1 MATFE
6 TRRLEFGDRLRALR
20 EQAGLKGAELATVL
34 GWQQSK
40 VSKIERGRQ
49 TPTDRDVVDWL
60 DALDAQDSILTELRE
75 ELRTL
80 RVQQIA
86 WRRQLR
92 EGHQARQQQSIRDTR
107 TATVLR
113 SVAFSVVPGLLQ
125 TPDYARAVFT
135 SQAHLLDVPDDIEA
149 SVTARIERQQ
159 ALYDAGKQI
168 EILIAEAALMH
179 PVCTAGVLA
188 GQLDRLMSVI
198 GLSTVR
204 LGVLPAGV
212 RVPHIVPHGWWI
224 MDDVVLIE
232 TVSEE
237 LRIVDPDQ
245 IALYHRLTDRLW
257 SVAVDGDA
265 ARTRLARIAA
275 DVQAAG
281 SD

>member
-1 MATFE
+1 VASFE

-20 EQAGLKGAELATVL
+20 EQAGQTGTELASAL

-49 TPTDRDVVDWL
+49 TPTDTDVVDWM
-60 DALDAQDSILTELRE
+60 DALGAAESTVAELRE
-75 ELRTL
+75 QLRAL
-80 RVQQIA
+80 RVEQIA

-92 EGHQARQQQSIRDTR
+92 EGHQTRQQQSTQDTR
-107 TATVLR
+107 TASVLR
-113 SVAFSVVPGLLQ
+113 GVALAVVPGLLQ
-125 TPDYARAVFT
+125 TPDYARAIFA
-135 SQAHLLDVPDDIEA
+135 SQADLLEVPDDVEA

-159 ALYDAGKQI
+159 ALYDPAKRI

-179 PVCTAGVLA
+179 PVCPPGVLA

-204 LGVLPAGV
+204 LGVLPAG
-212 RVPHIVPHGWWI
+212 RQVPHIVPHGWWI
-224 MDDVVLIE
+224 MDDVVLVE

-245 IALYHRLTDRLW
+245 VSIYHRLTDRLW
-257 SVAVDGDA
+257 TVAVEGDE
-265 ARTRLARIAA
+265 ARTLIRHIADQLAE
-275 DVQAAG
+275 
-281 SD
+281 